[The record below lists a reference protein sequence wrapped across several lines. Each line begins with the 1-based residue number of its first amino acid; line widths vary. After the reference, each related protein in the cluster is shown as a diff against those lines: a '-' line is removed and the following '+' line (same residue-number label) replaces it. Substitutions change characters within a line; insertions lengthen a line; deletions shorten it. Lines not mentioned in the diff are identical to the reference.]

1 MMLLVIVFLLG
12 SVVAAQ
18 AAAAHAN
25 AIVANAL
32 TISRSPTGAASA
44 TDTAGGGAVVC
55 HARGHAVTPR
65 CCNSASEPEPRAA
78 RRSRERVVAQLFI
91 AIDTT
96 AASGAIIDLP
106 PLAGDRRARAP
117 ARSSGGEL

>member
-25 AIVANAL
+25 AIVANTL

-55 HARGHAVTPR
+55 HARVHAVTPR
-65 CCNSASEPEPRAA
+65 CCNSASP
-78 RRSRERVVAQLFI
+78 SREQPGVP
-91 AIDTT
+91 
-96 AASGAIIDLP
+96 ASAWS
-106 PLAGDRRARAP
+106 
-117 ARSSGGEL
+117 RSCS